1 MLSSVALRLRSRDLR
16 STYSSVTSWPLMESV
31 VTFSPRLLN
40 SASTLSNSSEG
51 TESTRSAVTESS
63 LLQTCELR
71 TVPPAVLTTLRP
83 KSPSAAGSSVMTT
96 APSEDCARSGP
107 DPADESTPA
116 VFRPVD
122 TPLPPDLV
130 SLLPH
135 AARARTR
142 STSVLAL
149 RDFATVAEHLAF
161 MASTSRTCTFRG
173 AHFHS
178 ERFVFCPTYFLC
190 GASPQSVP

>member
-1 MLSSVALRLRSRDLR
+1 MEAEVGSLDDLAPK
-16 STYSSVTSWPLMESV
+16 V
-31 VTFSPRLLN
+31 
-40 SASTLSNSSEG
+40 SE
-51 TESTRSAVTESS
+51 R
-63 LLQTCELR
+63 
-71 TVPPAVLTTLRP
+71 
-83 KSPSAAGSSVMTT
+83 AGSSVVTT

-142 STSVLAL
+142 STSVLVL
-149 RDFATVAEHLAF
+149 RDFATVVEHLAF
-161 MASTSRTCTFRG
+161 VASTSRTCTFRG

-178 ERFVFCPTYFLC
+178 EWFVFCPTYFLC
-190 GASPQSVP
+190 SASPQSVP